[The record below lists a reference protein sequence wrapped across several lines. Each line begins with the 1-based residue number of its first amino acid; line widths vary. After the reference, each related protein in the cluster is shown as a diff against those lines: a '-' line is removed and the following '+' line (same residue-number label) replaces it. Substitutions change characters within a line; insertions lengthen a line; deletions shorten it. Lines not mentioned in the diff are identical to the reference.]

1 MLIEFSVSNFKS
13 YKNKQTFSMLAES
26 GTELFDSNVLQTN
39 SVEDISLL
47 SSAVIYGPNASGKS
61 NFFEA
66 IDTMI
71 DIITETRQRGDE
83 LSVKPYVFDEN
94 YINKGTEFEVI
105 FLVDNVRYQYGFE
118 VTRKRVLT
126 EWLLSYPNKRP
137 VNLFTREFLNEE
149 EGYDWN
155 IGQALK
161 GQKKL
166 WQEST
171 RSNALFLSTAT
182 MLNSEQLSKVFDYFD
197 KKVRV
202 IESDGVSK
210 NITDKLFSGNADKTV
225 LRDFLKSA
233 DFNIEDVR
241 YERHNIDEDVL
252 PDDMPES
259 MKEEII
265 NDLKK
270 MELMET
276 QFGHLDENGGIK
288 YLDFSEESSGT
299 QKYYSFIGPWFY
311 SLRNGL
317 TLFVDELN
325 ENLHPLLVRFLV
337 KLFNNPHTNTS
348 GAQLIFSTH
357 ETAILS
363 QDVFRR
369 DQVWFS
375 EKSTKGYSKLYSLSE
390 FKVRK
395 GVENIEKNYLSGKYG
410 ALPYFKDIMSIWE

>member
-13 YKNKQTFSMLAES
+13 YKNKETFSMLAES
-26 GTELFDSNVLQTN
+26 GTELFDSNVIKTH
-39 SVEDISLL
+39 SVEDINLL

-61 NFFEA
+61 NLFEA
-66 IDTMI
+66 MDTMI
-71 DIITETRQRGDE
+71 DLIIETRQRGDK
-83 LSVKPYVFDEN
+83 LTVKPYAFDKN
-94 YINKGTEFEVI
+94 YTNKGTEFEII

-118 VTRKRVLT
+118 VTKERVLT

-137 VNLFTREFLNEE
+137 VNLFTREFINEKK
-149 EGYDWN
+149 GYEWN

-202 IESDGVSK
+202 IGSDGLSK
-210 NITDKLFSGNADKTV
+210 NITDKLFSGGNDKSV

-233 DFNIEDVR
+233 DFNIEDVK
-241 YERHNIDEDVL
+241 YEKHTIEDDDF

-265 NDLKK
+265 SDLRK
-270 MELMET
+270 MGLMET
-276 QFGHLDENGGIK
+276 KFGHLDEDGGVK
-288 YLDFSEESSGT
+288 YLDFGEESSGT
-299 QKYYSFIGPWFY
+299 QRYYSFIGPWFY
-311 SLRNGL
+311 SLRNGF

-325 ENLHPLLVRFLV
+325 ENLHPLLVEFLV
-337 KLFNNPHTNTS
+337 KLFNNPKTNKS

-363 QDVFRR
+363 QEVFRR

-375 EKSTKGYSKLYSLSE
+375 EKSSKGFSKLYSLSE
-390 FKVRK
+390 FRVRK
-395 GVENIEKNYLSGKYG
+395 GVENVEKNYLSGKYG
-410 ALPYFKDIMSIWE
+410 ALPYFKDVMSIWE